1 MVDTAGMLGV
11 IIFGSVQ
18 FLSLKNNQI
27 GRQKKKGPKPN
38 RNQSKP
44 TGFGSVW
51 VRFFRSKTG
60 KTYGYFS
67 SFVMGF

>member
-27 GRQKKKGPKPN
+27 GRQKKKKDPNQTGTSPNRPVSVPFGSGFLGPKPE
-38 RNQSKP
+38 KP
-44 TGFGSVW
+44 MVIFLAS
-51 VRFFRSKTG
+51 
-60 KTYGYFS
+60 
-67 SFVMGF
+67 

>member
-27 GRQKKKGPKPN
+27 GRQKKKRTQTKPEPVQTDRFRFRLGPV
-38 RNQSKP
+38 
-44 TGFGSVW
+44 F
-51 VRFFRSKTG
+51 
-60 KTYGYFS
+60 
-67 SFVMGF
+67 